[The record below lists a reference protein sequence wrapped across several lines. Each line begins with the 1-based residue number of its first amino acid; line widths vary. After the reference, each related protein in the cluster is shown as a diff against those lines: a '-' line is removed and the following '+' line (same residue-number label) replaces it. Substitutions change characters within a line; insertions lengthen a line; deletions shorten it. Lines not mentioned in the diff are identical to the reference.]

1 MYEMHLKKFAGQ
13 HSKRYRSKIITCLL
27 LLTSFGGCV
36 AGLSSDNINMSGK
49 AVPPP
54 IVWSI
59 AGSDSGGGAGIQA
72 DLHAMH
78 NMQCHGCSVITC
90 LTAQNSCG
98 VSGACATPSDIIE
111 AQMEALWTDLP
122 PRAIKIGALLE
133 TRVVE
138 TVGKRLVQY
147 LDQIE
152 SSSEKQKPWIVLD
165 PVMISTSGHKLL
177 DDDAI
182 HAMKTFLFPHIDVLT
197 PNKFEAEALLDTKL
211 TTPASVEQ
219 GARDILQKF
228 GVKAVLIKGGHSLK
242 EDEQSQ
248 EAYAQDYFLSSSP
261 LDDGPLSQSS
271 SHDDKEGEK
280 EYRLCDGTRGVW
292 IRNKRFDTINTH
304 GTGCTLSS
312 AMASALA
319 IAHYHS
325 SDSCQ
330 NVVGAKKSILPVD
343 AICLAKA
350 YVTAGI
356 AEAVQLGDG
365 PGPVVHTEFPDK
377 YVYFPT
383 VTMNPESKKTPAF
396 VSMNG
401 KSKQPMG
408 TILPIVDNVEWTKRL
423 CEILIENKDNENDGN
438 KELMMVQ
445 DIQLRI
451 KGITD
456 TNTIVAMVA
465 EAQSHC
471 AKAGIRLWINDHW
484 EAAIAAKC
492 FGVHVGQEDLA
503 KCYDCGG
510 LDQIQQNGLALGV
523 STHSYAELSVALGI
537 RPSYISLGPVFG
549 TSSKNVAF
557 SPQGLETVQKWRNLI
572 NPDIPLIAIGGISDD
587 KIAKE
592 VKNAGADC
600 IAVIGAITQSDD
612 VPLAIKQLYDA
623 LK

>member
-1 MYEMHLKKFAGQ
+1 M
-13 HSKRYRSKIITCLL
+13 IITCLL
-27 LLTSFGGCV
+27 LLASFGGCV
-36 AGLSSDNINMSGK
+36 AGLSSNNNMSGGN
-49 AVPPP
+49 AVPRP

-72 DLHAMH
+72 DLHTMH
-78 NMQCHGCSVITC
+78 NMKCHGCTVITC

-98 VSGACATPSDIIE
+98 VSAACATPSDIIE

-138 TVGKRLVQY
+138 TVGKRLVHY
-147 LDQIE
+147 LDQIKE
-152 SSSEKQKPWIVLD
+152 SSDDENEKRQRPWIVLD

-182 HAMKTFLFPHIDVLT
+182 HAMKSFLFPHIDVLT

-219 GARDILQKF
+219 GARDILRKF

-242 EDEQSQ
+242 EDEQNQ

-261 LDDGPLSQSS
+261 LDDGPLSQPSS
-271 SHDDKEGEK
+271 NNDNDRQK

-292 IRNKRFDTINTH
+292 IRNKRFDTNNTH

-319 IAHYHS
+319 TAHFHS
-325 SDSCQ
+325 SNSCSD
-330 NVVGAKKSILPVD
+330 VVGAKKSILPVD

-356 AEAVQLGDG
+356 AESVQLGNG
-365 PGPVVHTEFPDK
+365 PGPVAHTESPNSDA
-377 YVYFPT
+377 YFPT
-383 VTMNPESKKTPAF
+383 VTLNPESKKTPAF
-396 VSMNG
+396 ISMNK
-401 KSKQPMG
+401 KSKHPIG
-408 TILPIVDNVEWTKRL
+408 TILPIVNNVEWIERMCQIVT
-423 CEILIENKDNENDGN
+423 ENKGTGNDRDG
-438 KELMMVQ
+438 EVMMVQ

-451 KGITD
+451 KGISD
-456 TNTIVAMVA
+456 KDVIAAMVA
-465 EAQSHC
+465 EAQLHC

-484 EAAIAAKC
+484 QAAIAAKC

-503 KCYDCGG
+503 KCHDCGG
-510 LDQIQQNGLALGV
+510 LDQIQAHGLALGI

-549 TSSKNVAF
+549 TSSKDVAF
-557 SPQGLETVQKWRNLI
+557 SPQGLKTVQQWRNLMHL
-572 NPDIPLIAIGGISDD
+572 DIPLIAIGGISNP
-587 KIAKE
+587 KIAKD
-592 VKNAGADC
+592 VKDAGADC
-600 IAVIGAITQSDD
+600 IAVIGAITQADD
-612 VPLAIKQLYDA
+612 VPLATKQLYDV